1 MPRCARLMSRDVD
14 APAGWVDGER
24 TTWRKVLRE
33 SAQATVLNVSF
44 WIREAVFVVA
54 GIAFLRELE
63 NPDLVRVPFLML
75 GLG

>member
-1 MPRCARLMSRDVD
+1 
-14 APAGWVDGER
+14 VDGER
-24 TTWRKVLRE
+24 TNWRKVLRE

-63 NPDLVRVPFLML
+63 KPDLVRVPFLML